1 MQLWIK
7 CSSVTGP
14 GSSVAKKRAAPPG
27 IASPK
32 WQEGIPLSDK
42 PIRVKDRR
50 MFTTDGELREEY
62 REMMKNPPEKK
73 AEQEVEERAS
83 EKPAQQAPSSSA
95 PPAVAPGPAGAAPAK
110 APPAA
115 IETQS
120 GATFQDLIA
129 LLAQSASAY
138 LQQAAHVPLEHRAE
152 SIELARMHIDLLVIL
167 KAKTEGNLDTMEQA
181 LLDDVVYRLRLAAVE
196 RT

>member
-1 MQLWIK
+1 MN
-7 CSSVTGP
+7 
-14 GSSVAKKRAAPPG
+14 
-27 IASPK
+27 
-32 WQEGIPLSDK
+32 DK

-62 REMMKNPPEKK
+62 REM
-73 AEQEVEERAS
+73 AS
-83 EKPAQQAPSSSA
+83 R
-95 PPAVAPGPAGAAPAK
+95 APAK
-110 APPAA
+110 QAEAPAA
-115 IETQS
+115 EPAERSEEKRAPAPAAASAIAGPGAPARPAPAPVETES

-129 LLAQSASAY
+129 LLAQSASVY

-167 KAKTEGNLDTMEQA
+167 KAKTAGNLDPMDQSV
-181 LLDDVVYRLRLAAVE
+181 LDDVLYRLRLAAVE

>member
-1 MQLWIK
+1 MN
-7 CSSVTGP
+7 
-14 GSSVAKKRAAPPG
+14 
-27 IASPK
+27 
-32 WQEGIPLSDK
+32 DK

-62 REMMKNPPEKK
+62 REM
-73 AEQEVEERAS
+73 AS
-83 EKPAQQAPSSSA
+83 QAPVAKPVADSADSSA
-95 PPAVAPGPAGAAPAK
+95 ERPLDARDDRRAAAPAAPGPAAGRSGAIAAPG
-110 APPAA
+110 APARPAPEPV
-115 IETQS
+115 ETES

-129 LLAQSASAY
+129 LLAQSASVY

-167 KAKTEGNLDTMEQA
+167 KAKTAGNLDPMDQSV
-181 LLDDVVYRLRLAAVE
+181 LDDVLYRLRLAAVE